1 MLTAL
6 LPPPLSPA
14 LRLNFHRSSM
24 EQQKPLSTFTMAF
37 TVVAFLIFV
46 TARAH
51 VSGIDLPLWPRLSCA
66 IVLALLVACIPKA
79 PTTVR
84 FGLIGVA
91 YVVVLQIGVMLN
103 ANGVEKP
110 LSWML
115 PAGMVIPIC
124 AAPLWLTPRH
134 FVLGTIAFY
143 LAGLP
148 FVFSVPFTHDD
159 WVLCAMWV
167 AIGIPTATTFH
178 FGFYWFRQNHFL
190 LEQKLIALAATDPL
204 TQLLNRRAFLDHAQ
218 RMLTN
223 ARASDEVVSAIFL
236 DVDRFKS
243 LNDQYGHAR
252 GDDALQD
259 VARVLNGAVPPDAII
274 GRLGGEEFAV
284 MLVTSGPHKAIELAD
299 SLRIRVSG
307 ILRPDGFLTASFGV
321 AHHRSHETAM
331 ALLDR
336 ADEAL
341 LRAKHAG
348 RNRVFVERAS
358 SVARV
363 RATAIDE
370 AAVDE
375 THPDSDK
382 DPDAL
387 AHWGGFELATHFQPL
402 YSLSHQKQVGFEV
415 LLRGRDNHGKPVQPA
430 TLFAPQSNPD
440 VTALDSL
447 THRLHLDNARKR
459 LPQDTWLFLNVA
471 PSTFIQAG
479 YEQALSEMASAAG
492 LEPGSIVL
500 EILESE
506 GVGVEELALAA
517 WRYRA
522 CGFLIAVDDFG
533 AGHSNL
539 DRLLRIQPDFVKL
552 DGELIRATS
561 RESGQPLLSTIVSLL
576 HRADML
582 VVVEGIETTEEL
594 ILAVESNVDFAQGF
608 LLGRPNASIPA
619 SSPIARRIDHAF
631 DVIAE
636 GRSVRR
642 ARFEAQLTPYLTM
655 VNTAAAA
662 LMNGANVQDAIA
674 PMAAFELCK
683 RCFVLDDTG
692 RIVGHEIIGQ
702 AGAREDLQLGPLLGT
717 GSARWDHRPY
727 YWKAVA
733 NMGTAVFCQPYL
745 SLTSGRAS
753 VGVTMALIRDNKV
766 MVVGCELDWTLPHLA
781 WPTAE

>member
-1 MLTAL
+1 
-6 LPPPLSPA
+6 
-14 LRLNFHRSSM
+14 M
-24 EQQKPLSTFTMAF
+24 ELQRPLSTVTMAF

-46 TARAH
+46 VARAH
-51 VSGIDLPLWPRLSCA
+51 VTGIELPLWPRLLCA
-66 IVLALLVACIPKA
+66 LSLSLLVAAIPRA
-79 PTTVR
+79 PSTFM
-84 FGLIGVA
+84 FGLIGAA
-91 YVVVLQIGVMLN
+91 YVVVLQIGVMIN
-103 ANGVEKP
+103 VTGVEQP
-110 LSWML
+110 LYWML
-115 PAGMVIPIC
+115 PAGMVVPIC

-143 LAGLP
+143 IAGIP

-178 FGFYWFRQNHFL
+178 FGFYWFRLNHFL
-190 LEQKLIALAATDPL
+190 LEEKLITLAATDPL
-204 TQLLNRRAFLDHAQ
+204 TQILNRRAFLEQAEQ
-218 RMLTN
+218 MLS
-223 ARASDEVVSAIFL
+223 APRAGNEIVSAIFL

-252 GDDALQD
+252 GDDALLQ
-259 VARVLNGAVPPDAII
+259 VTQVVREAIPPEAIA

-284 MLVTSGPHKAIELAD
+284 LVPTAGTRQATELAD
-299 SLRIRVSG
+299 SLRIRIAS

-321 AHHRSHETAM
+321 AHRREHENVI

-370 AAVDE
+370 DIDAQADL
-375 THPDSDK
+375 T
-382 DPDAL
+382 PDADTVR
-387 AHWGGFELATHFQPL
+387 HWGPFELSTHFQPL

-415 LLRGRDNHGKPVQPA
+415 LLRGRDREGQPVQPEL
-430 TLFAPQSNPD
+430 LFAPQSNPD
-440 VTALDSL
+440 VAELDSL
-447 THRLHLDNARKR
+447 THHLHFNNARKR

-479 YEQALSEMASAAG
+479 YEQTLADMASAAG
-492 LEPGSIVL
+492 LNTGSIVL

-506 GVGVEELALAA
+506 GVSVEELALAA

-552 DGELIRATS
+552 DGELIRAKS
-561 RESGQPLLSTIVSLL
+561 RASDQPLLSTIVSLL

-594 ILAVESNVDFAQGF
+594 VLAVESNVDFAQGF
-608 LLGRPNASIPA
+608 LLGRPGANIPA
-619 SSPIARRIDHAF
+619 PEAVMRRIDHAF

-636 GRSVRR
+636 GRSVR
-642 ARFEAQLTPYLTM
+642 ASRFETQLSPYLAM
-655 VNTAAAA
+655 VETAATA
-662 LMNGANVQDAIA
+662 LSNGADINETIA
-674 PMAAFELCK
+674 PMTGFALCR
-683 RCFVLDDTG
+683 RCFVLDHTG
-692 RIVGHEIIGQ
+692 RIVGQEFVGR
-702 AGAREDLQLGPLLGT
+702 AGPGGDSRLGPLLST
-717 GSARWDHRPY
+717 KSARWDHRPY

-733 NMGTAVFCQPYL
+733 NMGTAVSCQPYL

-753 VGVTMALIRDNKV
+753 VGVTMAVRRDGKV
-766 MVVGCELDWTLPHLA
+766 MVVGSELDWTSPHLA
-781 WPTAE
+781 WPAGE

>member
-1 MLTAL
+1 MLTSL
-6 LPPPLSPA
+6 LPPPVTPAVRLS
-14 LRLNFHRSSM
+14 FHRRSM
-24 EQQKPLSTFTMAF
+24 ELQKPLSTVTMAF
-37 TVVAFLIFV
+37 TVVAFVIFV
-46 TARAH
+46 IARAH
-51 VSGIDLPLWPRLSCA
+51 VTGIELPLWPRLMCA
-66 IVLALLVACIPKA
+66 LALSLLVAAIPRA
-79 PTTVR
+79 TSTFV
-84 FGLIGVA
+84 FGMIGAA
-91 YVVVLQIGVMLN
+91 YVVVLQIGVMMN
-103 ANGVEKP
+103 VTGVEQP
-110 LSWML
+110 LYWML
-115 PAGMVIPIC
+115 PAGMVVPIC

-134 FVLGTIAFY
+134 FVLGTTAFY
-143 LAGLP
+143 IAGIP

-178 FGFYWFRQNHFL
+178 FGFYWFRLNHFL
-190 LEQKLIALAATDPL
+190 LEEKLIALAATDPL
-204 TQLLNRRAFLDHAQ
+204 TQLLNRRAFLEQAGQ
-218 RMLTN
+218 MLS
-223 ARASDEVVSAIFL
+223 APRSGDEIVSAIFL

-252 GDDALQD
+252 GDDALLQ
-259 VARVLNGAVPPDAII
+259 VTQVIKGAIPPEAIA

-284 MLVTSGPHKAIELAD
+284 LVPTAGTHQATELAD
-299 SLRIRVSG
+299 SLRIRIAG

-321 AHHRSHETAM
+321 AHRREHETAI

-348 RNRVFVERAS
+348 RNRVFVERVS

-370 AAVDE
+370 DIDAKADA
-375 THPDSDK
+375 T
-382 DPDAL
+382 PDADSVR
-387 AHWGGFELATHFQPL
+387 HWGPFQLSTHFQPL

-415 LLRGRDNHGKPVQPA
+415 LLRGRDHEGQPVQPEL
-430 TLFAPQSNPD
+430 LFAPQSNPD
-440 VTALDSL
+440 VIELDSL
-447 THRLHLDNARKR
+447 THHLHFNNARKR

-479 YEQALSEMASAAG
+479 YEQTLANMASAAG
-492 LEPGSIVL
+492 LNPGSIVL

-506 GVGVEELALAA
+506 GVSAEELALAA
-517 WRYRA
+517 WRYRG

-552 DGELIRATS
+552 DGELIRAKS
-561 RESGQPLLSTIVSLL
+561 RASEQPLLSTIVSLL

-594 ILAVESNVDFAQGF
+594 VLAVESNVDFAQGF
-608 LLGRPNASIPA
+608 LLGRPSANIPA
-619 SSPIARRIDHAF
+619 ADAVMRRIDHAF

-636 GRSVRR
+636 GRTAR
-642 ARFEAQLTPYLTM
+642 ASRFEAQLSPYLAM
-655 VNTAAAA
+655 VRAAAAA
-662 LMNGANVQDAIA
+662 LSDGAQVHEAIA
-674 PMAAFELCK
+674 PMTAFALCR
-683 RCFVLDDTG
+683 RCFVLDHTG
-692 RIVGHEIIGQ
+692 RIVGQEFVGQ
-702 AGAREDLQLGPLLGT
+702 AGPGGDFRLGPLRST
-717 GSARWDHRPY
+717 QSARWDHRPY

-753 VGVTMALIRDNKV
+753 VGVTMAVQRDGEV
-766 MVVGCELDWTLPHLA
+766 MVVGSELDWTSPHLA
-781 WPTAE
+781 WPAGE

>member
-1 MLTAL
+1 
-6 LPPPLSPA
+6 
-14 LRLNFHRSSM
+14 M
-24 EQQKPLSTFTMAF
+24 ELQRPLSTVTMAF

-46 TARAH
+46 VARAH
-51 VSGIDLPLWPRLSCA
+51 VTGIELPLWPRLLCA
-66 IVLALLVACIPKA
+66 LSLSLLVAAIPRA
-79 PTTVR
+79 PSTFV
-84 FGLIGVA
+84 FGLIGAA
-91 YVVVLQIGVMLN
+91 YVVVLQIGVMIN
-103 ANGVEKP
+103 VTGVEQP
-110 LSWML
+110 LYWML
-115 PAGMVIPIC
+115 PAGMVVPIC

-143 LAGLP
+143 IAGIP

-178 FGFYWFRQNHFL
+178 FGFYWFRLNHFL
-190 LEQKLIALAATDPL
+190 LEEKLITLAATDPL
-204 TQLLNRRAFLDHAQ
+204 TQILNRRAFLEQAEQ
-218 RMLTN
+218 MLSEPRTGN
-223 ARASDEVVSAIFL
+223 ETVSAIFL

-252 GDDALQD
+252 GDDALLQ
-259 VARVLNGAVPPDAII
+259 VTKVVREAIPPEAIA

-284 MLVTSGPHKAIELAD
+284 LVPTAGTHQATELAD
-299 SLRIRVSG
+299 SLRIRIAG

-321 AHHRSHETAM
+321 AHRREHESAI

-370 AAVDE
+370 DI
-375 THPDSDK
+375 DSQADLA
-382 DPDAL
+382 PDADTVRR
-387 AHWGGFELATHFQPL
+387 WGAFELSTHFQPL
-402 YSLSHQKQVGFEV
+402 YSLSHQKQVGFEA
-415 LLRGRDNHGKPVQPA
+415 LLRGRDREGRPVQPEV
-430 TLFAPQSNPD
+430 LFAPQSNPD
-440 VTALDSL
+440 VTELDSL
-447 THRLHLDNARKR
+447 THHLHFNNARKR
-459 LPQDTWLFLNVA
+459 LRQDTWLFLNVA
-471 PSTFIQAG
+471 PSTFIQVG
-479 YEQALSEMASAAG
+479 YEQTLANMASAAG
-492 LEPGSIVL
+492 LNPGSIVL

-506 GVGVEELALAA
+506 GVSVEELALAA
-517 WRYRA
+517 WRYRG

-552 DGELIRATS
+552 DGELIRAKS
-561 RESGQPLLSTIVSLL
+561 RASDQPLLSTIVSLL

-594 ILAVESNVDFAQGF
+594 VLAVESNVDFAQGF
-608 LLGRPNASIPA
+608 LLGRPSASIP
-619 SSPIARRIDHAF
+619 SPEAVMRRIDHAF

-636 GRSVRR
+636 GRSVR
-642 ARFEAQLTPYLTM
+642 ASRFEAQLSPYLAM
-655 VNTAAAA
+655 VKTAAAA
-662 LMNGANVQDAIA
+662 LLNGAGIEEAIA
-674 PMAAFELCK
+674 PMTGFALCR
-683 RCFVLDDTG
+683 RCFVLDHTG
-692 RIVGHEIIGQ
+692 RIMGQEFVGR
-702 AGAREDLQLGPLLGT
+702 AGPGGDSRLGPLLST
-717 GSARWDHRPY
+717 QSARWDHRPY

-733 NMGTAVFCQPYL
+733 NMGTAVFCQPYP

-753 VGVTMALIRDNKV
+753 VGVTMAVQRDGKV
-766 MVVGCELDWTLPHLA
+766 MVVGSELDWTSPHLA
-781 WPTAE
+781 WPAGE

>member
-1 MLTAL
+1 
-6 LPPPLSPA
+6 
-14 LRLNFHRSSM
+14 M
-24 EQQKPLSTFTMAF
+24 ELQRPLSTVTMAF

-46 TARAH
+46 VARAH
-51 VSGIDLPLWPRLSCA
+51 VTGIELPLWPRLLCA
-66 IVLALLVACIPKA
+66 LSLSLLVAAIPRA
-79 PTTVR
+79 PSTFI
-84 FGLIGVA
+84 FGLIGAA
-91 YVVVLQIGVMLN
+91 YVVVLQIGVMIN
-103 ANGVEKP
+103 VTGVEQP
-110 LSWML
+110 LYWML
-115 PAGMVIPIC
+115 PAGMVVPIC

-143 LAGLP
+143 IAGIP

-178 FGFYWFRQNHFL
+178 FGFYWFRLNHFL
-190 LEQKLIALAATDPL
+190 LEEKLITLAATDPL
-204 TQLLNRRAFLDHAQ
+204 TQILNRRAFLEQAEQ
-218 RMLTN
+218 MLS
-223 ARASDEVVSAIFL
+223 APRAGNEIVSAIFL

-252 GDDALQD
+252 GDDALLQ
-259 VARVLNGAVPPDAII
+259 VTQVVREAIPPEAIA

-284 MLVTSGPHKAIELAD
+284 LVPTAGTHQATELAD
-299 SLRIRVSG
+299 SLRIRIAS

-321 AHHRSHETAM
+321 AHRREHENVI

-370 AAVDE
+370 DIDAQADL
-375 THPDSDK
+375 T
-382 DPDAL
+382 PDADTVRR
-387 AHWGGFELATHFQPL
+387 WGPFELSTHFQPL

-415 LLRGRDNHGKPVQPA
+415 LLRGRDREGQPVQPEL
-430 TLFAPQSNPD
+430 LFAPQSNPD
-440 VTALDSL
+440 VAELDSL
-447 THRLHLDNARKR
+447 THHLHFNNARKR

-479 YEQALSEMASAAG
+479 YEQTLADMASAAG
-492 LEPGSIVL
+492 LNPGSIVL

-506 GVGVEELALAA
+506 GVSVEELALAA

-552 DGELIRATS
+552 DGELIRAKS
-561 RESGQPLLSTIVSLL
+561 RASDQPLLSTIVSLL

-594 ILAVESNVDFAQGF
+594 VLAVESNVDFAQGF
-608 LLGRPNASIPA
+608 LLGRPGANIPA
-619 SSPIARRIDHAF
+619 PEAVMRRIDHAF

-636 GRSVRR
+636 GRSVR
-642 ARFEAQLTPYLTM
+642 ASRFETQLSPYLAM
-655 VNTAAAA
+655 VETAATA
-662 LMNGANVQDAIA
+662 LSNGADINETIA
-674 PMAAFELCK
+674 PMTGFALCR
-683 RCFVLDDTG
+683 RCFVLDHTG
-692 RIVGHEIIGQ
+692 RIVGQEFVGR
-702 AGAREDLQLGPLLGT
+702 AGPGGDSRLGPLLST
-717 GSARWDHRPY
+717 KSARWDHRPY

-733 NMGTAVFCQPYL
+733 NMGTAVSCQPYL

-753 VGVTMALIRDNKV
+753 VGVTMAVRRDGKV
-766 MVVGCELDWTLPHLA
+766 MVVGSELDWTSPHLA
-781 WPTAE
+781 WPAGE

>member
-1 MLTAL
+1 MLTSL
-6 LPPPLSPA
+6 LPPTITPT
-14 LRLNFHRSSM
+14 LRLRFHRRSM
-24 EQQKPLSTFTMAF
+24 EQQKPLCTVTLAF

-51 VSGIDLPLWPRLSCA
+51 VTGTELALWPRLTCA
-66 IVLALLVACIPKA
+66 LALALLVAAIPKSSC
-79 PTTVR
+79 TFV

-91 YVVVLQIGVMLN
+91 YVVVLQIGVMIN
-103 ANGVEKP
+103 IAGVQQP
-110 LSWML
+110 LYWML
-115 PAGMVIPIC
+115 PAGMVVPVC

-134 FVLGTIAFY
+134 FVVGTIAFY
-143 LAGLP
+143 LAGTP

-167 AIGIPTATTFH
+167 AIGIPTAATFH
-178 FGFYWFRQNHFL
+178 FGFYWFRLNHFL
-190 LEQKLIALAATDPL
+190 LEEKLLTLAATDPL
-204 TQLLNRRAFLDHAQ
+204 TQALNRRAFLEQAE
-218 RMLTN
+218 RILGETRTN
-223 ARASDEVVSAIFL
+223 GDMVSAIFL
-236 DVDRFKS
+236 DIDRFKS

-252 GDDALQD
+252 GDDALLE
-259 VARVLNGAVPPDAII
+259 VTRVLKDAVPRHAIV

-284 MLVTSGPHKAIELAD
+284 LVVTPGPHRATELAD
-299 SLRIRVSG
+299 SLRIRVAA
-307 ILRPDGFLTASFGV
+307 IVRPDGFLTASFGV
-321 AHHRSHETAM
+321 AHHRRHESAM
-331 ALLDR
+331 TLLDR

-358 SVARV
+358 SVERV

-370 AAVDE
+370 E
-375 THPDSDK
+375 IESR
-382 DPDAL
+382 PDAQPG
-387 AHWGGFELATHFQPL
+387 AVTRWGRFELTTHFQPL
-402 YSLSHQKQVGFEV
+402 FSLSHQKQVGFEV
-415 LLRGRDNHGKPVQPA
+415 LLRGHDQDGGPVRPEL
-430 TLFAPQSNPD
+430 LFAPQSNTD
-440 VTALDSL
+440 VTELDSL
-447 THRLHLDNARKR
+447 THQLHFANARKH
-459 LPQDTWLFLNVA
+459 LPTDTWLFLNVA

-479 YEQALSEMASAAG
+479 YEQTLASMASAAG
-492 LEPGSIVL
+492 LDPGSIVL

-506 GVGVEELALAA
+506 GVSAEELALAA
-517 WRYRA
+517 WRYRG

-552 DGELIRATS
+552 DGELIRAKS
-561 RESGQPLLSTIVSLL
+561 RSSDQPLLSTIVSLL

-608 LLGRPNASIPA
+608 LLGRPGATIPA
-619 SSPIARRIDHAF
+619 SHAVMRRIDHAF

-636 GRSVRR
+636 GRTVLSG
-642 ARFEAQLTPYLTM
+642 RFEAQLSPYLAM
-655 VNTAAAA
+655 VKTAAAA
-662 LMNGANVQDAIA
+662 LSNGASIEDAIA
-674 PMAAFELCK
+674 PMTAFELCK

-692 RIVGHEIIGQ
+692 RIVGQEMVRQ
-702 AGAREDLQLGPLLGT
+702 AASGADCRLNPLLDT
-717 GSARWDHRPY
+717 HLARWDHRPY

-745 SLTSGRAS
+745 SLASGRTS
-753 VGVTMALIRDNKV
+753 LSVTMALTRDNKV
-766 MVVGCELDWTLPHLA
+766 MVVGSELDWTSPHLA

>member
-1 MLTAL
+1 
-6 LPPPLSPA
+6 
-14 LRLNFHRSSM
+14 M
-24 EQQKPLSTFTMAF
+24 ELQRPLSTVTMAF

-46 TARAH
+46 VARAH
-51 VSGIDLPLWPRLSCA
+51 VTGIELPLWPRLLCA
-66 IVLALLVACIPKA
+66 LSLSLLVAAIPRA
-79 PTTVR
+79 PSTFM
-84 FGLIGVA
+84 FGLIGAA
-91 YVVVLQIGVMLN
+91 YVVVLQIGVMIN
-103 ANGVEKP
+103 VTGVEQP
-110 LSWML
+110 LYWML
-115 PAGMVIPIC
+115 PAGMVVPIC

-143 LAGLP
+143 IAGIP

-178 FGFYWFRQNHFL
+178 FGFYWFRLNHFL
-190 LEQKLIALAATDPL
+190 LEEKLITLAATDPL
-204 TQLLNRRAFLDHAQ
+204 TQILNRRAFLEQAEQ
-218 RMLTN
+218 MLS
-223 ARASDEVVSAIFL
+223 APRAGNEIVSAIFL

-252 GDDALQD
+252 GDDALLQ
-259 VARVLNGAVPPDAII
+259 VTQVVREAIPPEAIA

-284 MLVTSGPHKAIELAD
+284 LVPTAGTHQATELAD
-299 SLRIRVSG
+299 SLRIRIAS

-321 AHHRSHETAM
+321 AHRREHENVI

-370 AAVDE
+370 DIDAQADL
-375 THPDSDK
+375 T
-382 DPDAL
+382 PDADTVR
-387 AHWGGFELATHFQPL
+387 HWGPFELSTHFQPL

-415 LLRGRDNHGKPVQPA
+415 LLRGRDREGQPVQPEL
-430 TLFAPQSNPD
+430 LFAPQSNPD
-440 VTALDSL
+440 VAELDSL
-447 THRLHLDNARKR
+447 THHLHFNNARKR

-479 YEQALSEMASAAG
+479 YEQTLADMASAAG
-492 LEPGSIVL
+492 LNTGSIVL

-506 GVGVEELALAA
+506 GVSVEELALAA

-552 DGELIRATS
+552 DGELIRAKS
-561 RESGQPLLSTIVSLL
+561 RASDQPLLSTIVSLL

-594 ILAVESNVDFAQGF
+594 VLAVESNVDFAQGF
-608 LLGRPNASIPA
+608 LLGRPGANIPA
-619 SSPIARRIDHAF
+619 PEAVMRRIDHAF

-636 GRSVRR
+636 GRSVR
-642 ARFEAQLTPYLTM
+642 ASRFETQLSPYLAM
-655 VNTAAAA
+655 VETAATA
-662 LMNGANVQDAIA
+662 LSNGADINETIA
-674 PMAAFELCK
+674 PMTGFALCR
-683 RCFVLDDTG
+683 RCFVLDHTG
-692 RIVGHEIIGQ
+692 RIVGQEFVGR
-702 AGAREDLQLGPLLGT
+702 AGPGGDSRLGPLLST
-717 GSARWDHRPY
+717 KSARWDHRPY

-733 NMGTAVFCQPYL
+733 NMGTAVSCQPYL

-753 VGVTMALIRDNKV
+753 VGVTMAVRRDGKV
-766 MVVGCELDWTLPHLA
+766 MVVGSELDWTSPHLA
-781 WPTAE
+781 WPAGE

>member
-1 MLTAL
+1 MLASL
-6 LPPPLSPA
+6 LPPTVTSA
-14 LRLNFHRSSM
+14 LRLSFHRRSM
-24 EQQKPLSTFTMAF
+24 DQQRPLSTVTMAF

-51 VSGIDLPLWPRLSCA
+51 VTGMELPLWPRLTCA
-66 IVLALLVACIPKA
+66 LVLSLLVAAIPKV
-79 PTTVR
+79 PTTFL

-91 YVVVLQIGVMLN
+91 YVVVLQIGVMIN
-103 ANGVEKP
+103 VEGVEKP
-110 LSWML
+110 LFWML

-178 FGFYWFRQNHFL
+178 FGFYWFRLSHFL
-190 LEQKLIALAATDPL
+190 LEEKLLALAATDPL
-204 TQLLNRRAFLDHAQ
+204 TQLLNRRAFLEQAE
-218 RMLTN
+218 RTLGETRTN
-223 ARASDEVVSAIFL
+223 GEVVSAIFL

-252 GDDALQD
+252 GDDALQE
-259 VARVLNGAVPPDAII
+259 VTQVLKHAVPRDALV

-284 MLVTSGPHKAIELAD
+284 LVVTSGPHRATELAD
-299 SLRIRVSG
+299 SLRIRVAA

-321 AHHRSHETAM
+321 AHHRPHETAM

-348 RNRVFVERAS
+348 RNRVFVELAS
-358 SVARV
+358 SVERV

-370 AAVDE
+370 DTDSQAEREPHAV
-375 THPDSDK
+375 TQ
-382 DPDAL
+382 
-387 AHWGGFELATHFQPL
+387 WGSFELSTHFQPL

-415 LLRGRDNHGKPVQPA
+415 LLRGRDHDGRPVQPEV
-430 TLFAPQSNPD
+430 LFAPQSNPD
-440 VTALDSL
+440 VAELDAL
-447 THRLHLDNARKR
+447 THHLHLTNARKH
-459 LPQDTWLFLNVA
+459 LPPNTWLFLNVA
-471 PSTFIQAG
+471 PSTFIQVG
-479 YEQALSEMASAAG
+479 YEQTLASMASAAG
-492 LEPGSIVL
+492 LDPGSIVL

-517 WRYRA
+517 WRYRG

-552 DGELIRATS
+552 DGELIRAKS
-561 RESGQPLLSTIVSLL
+561 RASDQPLLSTIVSLL

-608 LLGRPNASIPA
+608 LLGRPGASIPA
-619 SSPIARRIDHAF
+619 SDAVTRRIDHAF
-631 DVIAE
+631 EVIAE
-636 GRSVRR
+636 GRAARTG
-642 ARFEAQLTPYLTM
+642 RFEAQLSPYLAM

-662 LMNGANVQDAIA
+662 LSNGASIEDAIS
-674 PMAAFELCK
+674 PVAAFGLCK
-683 RCFVLDDTG
+683 RCFVLDGTG
-692 RIVGHEIIGQ
+692 RIVGQEI
-702 AGAREDLQLGPLLGT
+702 AGHAGSGGDFRLGPLLAT
-717 GSARWDHRPY
+717 HSARWDHRPY

-753 VGVTMALIRDNKV
+753 IAVTMALTRDNKV
-766 MVVGCELDWTLPHLA
+766 MVVGSELDWTSPHLA
-781 WPTAE
+781 WPSAE